1 MYQNFLFSLI
11 DVVDALFNLLLILI
25 IIRALMS
32 WFRPDP
38 HHPIVRFIYRITS
51 KILDPIQ
58 RIIPSI
64 GGLDLS
70 PIVAIFLI
78 QIVQRLLIGNLE
90 GYLLQYH

>member
-1 MYQNFLFSLI
+1 
-11 DVVDALFNLLLILI
+11 
-25 IIRALMS
+25 MS

-38 HHPIVRFIYRITS
+38 YHPIVRFIHKITS

-58 RIIPSI
+58 RFIPSV

-90 GYLLQYH
+90 GFLLQ